1 MVFRAL
7 HWVTIQMLC
16 VPVDEEI
23 PEVSDSVV
31 KAITGESARMVL
43 FCLLV
48 ATLVFFLPSRYK
60 ICFFIFC
67 LPQISLR
74 WTPSV
79 CPGINLPASPVA
91 ASISSVPSK
100 SPRTNQLLQ
109 MTSYPPSSIL
119 CWRPTR
125 HGCSPTS
132 STSHVSATLQDSWPE
147 RTDTTLP
154 TW

>member
-43 FCLLV
+43 LSFSCYFS
-48 ATLVFFLPSRYK
+48 FFSSIKLSS
-60 ICFFIFC
+60 ILFC
-67 LPQISLR
+67 LPQISSR

-91 ASISSVPSK
+91 ASISSVLSE

-147 RTDTTLP
+147 RTDTTSP